1 MLLQDT
7 RPEESNSEN
16 SEEEVPEEEKDD
28 VKETDDD
35 SESTGDED
43 GQSPDKVPNMDQME
57 TQVEESQ
64 LDSHDAVPDKTQ
76 IVFDSESGEED
87 KAAAF
92 ADDKGSLTSTEK
104 FASANLKERSDRIM
118 NELRLTYKALNMTT
132 NEDIIRAKEK
142 CEGLSKKERKEERK
156 E

>member
-35 SESTGDED
+35 SEESTGDED

-87 KAAAF
+87 KAAVLKSLQAPTWK
-92 ADDKGSLTSTEK
+92 KGLIV
-104 FASANLKERSDRIM
+104 LWM
-118 NELRLTYKALNMTT
+118 N
-132 NEDIIRAKEK
+132 
-142 CEGLSKKERKEERK
+142 CV
-156 E
+156 

>member
-43 GQSPDKVPNMDQME
+43 GQSPDKVPNTDQME

-76 IVFDSESGEED
+76 IVFDSERTRQQL
-87 KAAAF
+87 
-92 ADDKGSLTSTEK
+92 SL
-104 FASANLKERSDRIM
+104 
-118 NELRLTYKALNMTT
+118 MT
-132 NEDIIRAKEK
+132 RVH
-142 CEGLSKKERKEERK
+142 
-156 E
+156 